1 MGKLNRPKLCETI
14 ETPLCEVLESK
25 LCECHCGEYASPGK
39 RFILGH
45 WAKTKTKKQDP
56 IPDHPCEC
64 GCLELVAP
72 GKRFVSGHNG
82 KGENNGMCKK
92 RKYPKPIPNHH
103 LCVCS
108 PDCDVMVASNRK
120 FAPYHHL
127 KHPSE
132 AFKAKRKE
140 YANRPEVKAAV
151 SKVHKGKVIPR
162 ESVEKQ
168 MASAAITNATPES
181 HQRRSE
187 PHKKENL
194 SEETLL
200 QMSFSSKKTYEDH
213 PELREASSVRF
224 KKLWEDDAFRAKM
237 KIAFEESNES
247 RAIACSIASKGFWQ
261 DPEYVAKQMVSRNI
275 RPNKMEQIILYLLNL
290 MYPGEW
296 RYTGDFSF
304 MINGKN
310 PDFVNINGQKKLIE
324 FNGTYWHQNDVP
336 GEREKIFA
344 EFGYDTLIIWDH
356 ELKDMETLIAKVTSF
371 HTKENPYAKHCTEE
385 LR

>member
-1 MGKLNRPKLCETI
+1 M
-14 ETPLCEVLESK
+14 V
-25 LCECHCGEYASPGK
+25 AS
-39 RFILGH
+39 
-45 WAKTKTKKQDP
+45 D
-56 IPDHPCEC
+56 
-64 GCLELVAP
+64 
-72 GKRFVSGHNG
+72 KRFVSGHNS
-82 KGENNGMCKK
+82 KGENNVNCQR

-103 LCVCS
+103 LCICS
-108 PDCDVMVASNRK
+108 PDCDVMIASNRK
-120 FAPYHHL
+120 FAPFHHL

-132 AFKAKRKE
+132 ATLAKHKA
-140 YANRPEVKAAV
+140 YSNSPEGKAAV

-200 QMSFSSKKTYEDH
+200 QMSVSSKKTYEEH

-224 KKLWEDDAFRAKM
+224 KKLWEDSSYRLKMEKIKEEIFSRPEVIQKISENSLKNWRDPAF
-237 KIAFEESNES
+237 
-247 RAIACSIASKGFWQ
+247 
-261 DPEYVAKQMVSRNI
+261 VAKQMVSRNI

-290 MYPGEW
+290 LYPGEW

-324 FNGTYWHQNDVP
+324 FNGTYWHKDDIP
-336 GEREKIFA
+336 GERAKMFA

-356 ELKDMETLIAKVTSF
+356 ELKDMDTLIAKVCSF
-371 HTKENPYAKHCTEE
+371 YTKENPYAKHCTEG